1 MGRVTGS
8 SPCLSK
14 GGKMKTR
21 EQILESLRL
30 SESEEGRVGL
40 VDLFLASKPEINEP
54 KTKKKDK
61 R

>member
-1 MGRVTGS
+1 
-8 SPCLSK
+8 
-14 GGKMKTR
+14 MKTR

-54 KTKKKDK
+54 NPKKKDK